1 MSRESSRLLVLIRRG
16 PYGDSLGRAAVDAAL
31 AAAAFE
37 QPIDVVFMGDGVL
50 QLVSGQESQGVGR
63 RNMGKLLASLPLYG
77 IETVYVDQGSA
88 ERYGLDLEES
98 PVPARMVDSSDIRAM
113 VERCDHLLPF

>member
-37 QPIDVVFMGDGVL
+37 QPLDLVFMGDGVL
-50 QLVSGQESQGVGR
+50 QLVPGQESDGVGR
-63 RNMGKLLASLPLYG
+63 RNLGKLLASLPLYG
-77 IETVYVDQGSA
+77 IETVYAEKTSA

-98 PVPARMVDSSDIRAM
+98 PVPAHVVDASEIRAM